1 MEPSEYDN
9 IARVQ
14 ERHWWYRGMA
24 AISLRLLGNAR
35 VIATRVIVAGCASV
49 AVRPERLKS
58 LLRSPPILDAGCG
71 PGGMLTHLATVGR
84 PIGIDLHPLALAH
97 ARAAHPA
104 PLARATVERLPF
116 ADGCFDIVT
125 SFDVLYHLS
134 VGDDV
139 AALKEFARVLRSEGI
154 LLIRVPALEALRG
167 AHDAVVHTRHRYTA
181 GELRAKLRAAGFQI
195 ERLTYANTVLF
206 FPVLIRRLTKAKHG
220 EQESSDVELPPSFI
234 NSALEFVLQVESLW
248 LTRFDLP
255 VGVSLFALA
264 RVAASRSKWHIADSE

>member
-24 AISLRLLGNAR
+24 AISLRLLRNAH
-35 VIATRVIVAGCASV
+35 VVATSV
-49 AVRPERLKS
+49 AVRREQLKS
-58 LLRSPPILDAGCG
+58 PLRSPLILDAGCG
-71 PGGMLTHLATVGR
+71 PGGMLTRLSAFGR

-97 ARAAHPA
+97 AKAAHPA
-104 PLARATVERLPF
+104 PLARASVERLPF
-116 ADGCFDIVT
+116 ADHCFDIVT
-125 SFDVLYHLS
+125 SFDVLYHLA

-167 AHDAVVHTRHRYTA
+167 GHDAVVHTRHRYTA

-206 FPVLIRRLTKAKHG
+206 LPVLIRRLTKAKHT
-220 EQESSDVELPPSFI
+220 EEESSDVELPPSLI
-234 NSALEFVLQVESLW
+234 NGFLEFILKLESLW
-248 LTRFDLP
+248 LAHFDLP
-255 VGVSLFALA
+255 VGISLFALA
-264 RVAASRSKWHIADSE
+264 LVANS

>member
-24 AISLRLLGNAR
+24 AISLRLLGSAR
-35 VIATRVIVAGCASV
+35 VVATLVARG
-49 AVRPERLKS
+49 EQRLKS
-58 LLRSPPILDAGCG
+58 PLLLDAGCG
-71 PGGMLTHLATVGR
+71 PGGMLTHLSAIGR

-97 ARAAHPA
+97 AKAAHPA
-104 PLARATVERLPF
+104 PLARASVERLPF
-116 ADGCFDIVT
+116 ADHCFDIVT
-125 SFDVLYHLS
+125 SFDVLYHLA

-139 AALKEFARVLRSEGI
+139 AALKELARVLRSEGI

-206 FPVLIRRLTKAKHG
+206 FPVLFRRLTQAKHSG
-220 EQESSDVELPPSFI
+220 KENSDVELPPPLI
-234 NSALEFVLQVESLW
+234 NRFLEFVLKIESSW
-248 LTRFDLP
+248 LARFDLP
-255 VGVSLFALA
+255 IGVSLFALA
-264 RVAASRSKWHIADSE
+264 RTDNG

>member
-24 AISLRLLGNAR
+24 AISLRLLGSAR
-35 VIATRVIVAGCASV
+35 G
-49 AVRPERLKS
+49 EQRLKS
-58 LLRSPPILDAGCG
+58 LLPSPLRSPLLLDAGCG
-71 PGGMLTHLATVGR
+71 PGGMLTHLSAIGR

-97 ARAAHPA
+97 AKATHPA
-104 PLARATVERLPF
+104 PLARTSVERLPF
-116 ADGCFDIVT
+116 ADHCFDIVT
-125 SFDVLYHLS
+125 SFDVLYHLA

-139 AALKEFARVLRSEGI
+139 AALKEFARVLRSDGF

-181 GELRAKLRAAGFQI
+181 GELRAKLRAAGFHT
-195 ERLTYANTVLF
+195 ERLTYANAALF
-206 FPVLIRRLTKAKHG
+206 FPILIRRLLQGAPGAKVT
-220 EQESSDVELPPSFI
+220 SDVELPPSFI
-234 NSALEFVLQVESLW
+234 NSALEFILKVESLW

-264 RVAASRSKWHIADSE
+264 RMADS